1 MEQQEYNELQSKYDA
16 LCEEQEQ
23 LPRKGFAKVF
33 EVLDGLE
40 ETFTPQHPYTENED
54 NINKALE
61 LTGHGTDEAF
71 CKAFKRNNQIM
82 IEGKEMQAKGL
93 EIFAIQQCEKIKE
106 KPHNL
111 NEWQFVPIRIFSPKE
126 IMDNVINPRLEAD
139 AKEGK
144 GLYDNITDIPKEDER
159 LDEWFDIEAYG
170 VKCSLEPLYRDLQN
184 YGVVDSV
191 LENDTIKDYYL
202 KAIKSLIY
210 FIRDNTDKPNRIR
223 NHISKILKGLD
234 DIPAF
239 GLLLQI
245 LLLQG
250 LIKWFENVNLKEG
263 DNGYN
268 EASNLIQWIGKQLMK
283 KEIRFCYFR
292 WGEDDNKWLKPF
304 CDYLLSTEIGKA
316 VQDCLFKK
324 QIDCSFIVD
333 EHGIKKISKA
343 SENDTKTIDEMSL
356 PSKLDAGELK
366 GLDINSAQ
374 GGKTNKSEFQ
384 ERRERGRPKDTFK
397 DKMIC
402 SNTDKVLVRLHNL
415 MYKKKGRDAA
425 LIITACLK
433 EGIMTKPTFKQ
444 VSDEF
449 GDIGNVSGYNRYMR
463 DRPFAEEEIDAIID
477 KLKRK

>member
-1 MEQQEYNELQSKYDA
+1 MEQQEYNELQSKYEA

-61 LTGHGTDEAF
+61 LTGHSTDEAF

-82 IEGKEMQAKGL
+82 IEGEKIRLKGF
-93 EIFAIQQCEKIKE
+93 ETFAIQQCKIKE
-106 KPHNL
+106 NSHNP
-111 NEWQFVPIRIFSPKE
+111 NEWQFVPIRIFAPKE

-159 LDEWFDIEAYG
+159 LDEWFFDIEAYG
-170 VKCSLEPLYRDLQN
+170 MKCSLEPLYRDLQN
-184 YGVVDSV
+184 FGIIDSI
-191 LENDTIKDYYL
+191 LER
-202 KAIKSLIY
+202 KAIRDFYLTAIKKMVY
-210 FIRDNTDKPNRIR
+210 FIRDNTDKPNKIR
-223 NHISKILKGLD
+223 NHISRNLKGLD
-234 DIPAF
+234 DIPVF

-250 LIKWFENVNLKEG
+250 LVKWFEGVDLKEG

-268 EASNLIQWIGKQLMK
+268 EACTLLQWIGKLLMK
-283 KEIRFCYFR
+283 KEVRFCYFK
-292 WGEDDNKWLKPF
+292 WGEEDKKQLKPF

-343 SENDTKTIDEMSL
+343 SENDTKSIDEMSL
-356 PSKLDAGELK
+356 PSKLDAGEFK
-366 GLDINSAQ
+366 GLVINSAK

-384 ERRERGRPKDTFK
+384 KRRERGRPKDTFK

-402 SNTDKVLVRLHNL
+402 SNTDKVLDRLHNL
-415 MYKKKGRDAA
+415 MYKKKGRDVA
-425 LIITACLK
+425 LIITACIK

-449 GDIGNVSGYNRYMR
+449 GDIGNVSGYNKYMR
-463 DRPFAEEEIDAIID
+463 ERPFTEVEINAIIN

>member
-1 MEQQEYNELQSKYDA
+1 MDNTIENKTLQELQSRFEA
-16 LCEEQEQ
+16 LCDEQEQ
-23 LPRKGFAKVF
+23 LPREGFAKVF
-33 EVLDGLE
+33 EVLDELE
-40 ETFTPQHPYTENED
+40 ETFTYQHPYTENED

-61 LTGHGTDEAF
+61 LTGHSTDEAF

-82 IEGKEMQAKGL
+82 IEGKEIQAKGL

-111 NEWQFVPIRIFSPKE
+111 NEWQFVPIRIFAPKE
-126 IMDNVINPRLEAD
+126 LMNNVINPRLETD

-144 GLYDNITDIPKEDER
+144 GLYGNITDIPEEKES

-202 KAIKSLIY
+202 KAIKGLIY

-250 LIKWFENVNLKEG
+250 LIKWFENVNLKED

-268 EASNLIQWIGKQLMK
+268 EASNLVQWIGKQLMK

-292 WGEDDNKWLKPF
+292 WGEDDKKWLKPF
-304 CDYLLSTEIGKA
+304 CDYLLSTEIGKT
-316 VQDCLFKK
+316 VQNYLLKK
-324 QIDCSFIVD
+324 PIDCNFIVD
-333 EHGIKKISKA
+333 GENGTRRILKDSQSKITTDEKK
-343 SENDTKTIDEMSL
+343 L
-356 PSKLDAGELK
+356 PSK
-366 GLDINSAQ
+366 Q
-374 GGKTNKSEFQ
+374 NKSTK
-384 ERRERGRPKDTFK
+384 RGRQSRPFK
-397 DKMIC
+397 EYLQNEDK
-402 SNTDKVLVRLHNL
+402 LHALHSVMNE
-415 MYKKKGRDAA
+415 KTGKEAA
-425 LIITACLK
+425 LAMKVAIQI
-433 EGIMTKPTFKQ
+433 GWITKPTFKA
-444 VSDEF
+444 VTDEF
-449 GDIGNVSGYNRYMR
+449 GDIGNRSNYNKYING
-463 DRPFAEEEIDAIID
+463 DRFTKDEIEGMKNA
-477 KLKRK
+477 LLSY

>member
-1 MEQQEYNELQSKYDA
+1 MDNTIENKTLQELQSRFEA
-16 LCEEQEQ
+16 LCDEQEQ
-23 LPRKGFAKVF
+23 LPREGFAKVF
-33 EVLDGLE
+33 EVLDELE
-40 ETFTPQHPYTENED
+40 ETFTSQHPYTENED

-61 LTGHGTDEAF
+61 LTGHSTDEAF

-82 IEGKEMQAKGL
+82 IEGKEIQAKGL
-93 EIFAIQQCEKIKE
+93 EIFTMQQCEKIKE

-111 NEWQFVPIRIFSPKE
+111 NEWQFVPIRIFAPKE
-126 IMDNVINPRLEAD
+126 LMNNVINPRLKTD

-144 GLYDNITDIPKEDER
+144 GLYGNITDIPEEKES

-202 KAIKSLIY
+202 KAIKGLIY

-268 EASNLIQWIGKQLMK
+268 EASNLVQWIGKQLMK

-292 WGEDDNKWLKPF
+292 WGEDDKKWLKPF
-304 CDYLLSTEIGKA
+304 CDYLLSTEIGKT
-316 VQDCLFKK
+316 VQNYLLKK
-324 QIDCSFIVD
+324 PIDCNFIVD
-333 EHGIKKISKA
+333 GENGTRRILKDSQSNITTDEKK
-343 SENDTKTIDEMSL
+343 L
-356 PSKLDAGELK
+356 PSKQNKSTKRGRQSKPFKEYLQNEDKLHALHSVM
-366 GLDINSAQ
+366 N
-374 GGKTNKSEFQ
+374 GKTGKE
-384 ERRERGRPKDTFK
+384 
-397 DKMIC
+397 
-402 SNTDKVLVRLHNL
+402 
-415 MYKKKGRDAA
+415 AA
-425 LIITACLK
+425 LAMKVAIQI
-433 EGIMTKPTFKQ
+433 GWITKPTFKA
-444 VSDEF
+444 VTDEF
-449 GDIGNVSGYNRYMR
+449 GDIGNRSNYNKYING
-463 DRPFAEEEIDAIID
+463 DRFTKDEIEGMKNA
-477 KLKRK
+477 LLSY

>member
-1 MEQQEYNELQSKYDA
+1 MDNTIENKTLQELQSRFEA
-16 LCEEQEQ
+16 LCDEQEQ
-23 LPRKGFAKVF
+23 LPREGFAKVF
-33 EVLDGLE
+33 EVLDELE
-40 ETFTPQHPYTENED
+40 ETFTPQHPYTENEG

-61 LTGHGTDEAF
+61 LTGHSTDEAF

-82 IEGKEMQAKGL
+82 IEGKEIQAKGL

-106 KPHNL
+106 KPHNF
-111 NEWQFVPIRIFSPKE
+111 NEWKFVPIRIFAPKE
-126 IMDNVINPRLEAD
+126 LMNNVINPRLETD

-144 GLYDNITDIPKEDER
+144 GLYGNITDIPEENES

-191 LENDTIKDYYL
+191 LENDTIRDYYL

-223 NHISKILKGLD
+223 NHISNTLKGLD

-268 EASNLIQWIGKQLMK
+268 EASNLVQWIGKQLIK

-292 WGEDDNKWLKPF
+292 WGEDDKKWLKPF
-304 CDYLLSTEIGKA
+304 CDYLLSTEIGNT
-316 VQDCLFKK
+316 VQNHLLKK
-324 QIDCSFIVD
+324 PIDCNFIVD
-333 EHGIKKISKA
+333 GENGTRRILKDFQSNIK
-343 SENDTKTIDEMSL
+343 TTDEKKL
-356 PSKLDAGELK
+356 PSKQNKSTKRGRQSKPFKEYLQNEDKLHT
-366 GLDINSAQ
+366 LHSVMN
-374 GGKTNKSEFQ
+374 GKTGKE
-384 ERRERGRPKDTFK
+384 
-397 DKMIC
+397 
-402 SNTDKVLVRLHNL
+402 
-415 MYKKKGRDAA
+415 AA
-425 LIITACLK
+425 LAMKVATQIGWI
-433 EGIMTKPTFKQ
+433 TKPTFKA
-444 VSDEF
+444 VTDEF
-449 GDIGNVSGYNRYMR
+449 GDIGNRSNYNKYINGDRFTKDEIEGMR
-463 DRPFAEEEIDAIID
+463 NA
-477 KLKRK
+477 LLSY

>member
-1 MEQQEYNELQSKYDA
+1 MDNTIENKTLQELQSRFEA
-16 LCEEQEQ
+16 LCDEQEQ
-23 LPRKGFAKVF
+23 LPREGFAKVF
-33 EVLDGLE
+33 EVLDELE
-40 ETFTPQHPYTENED
+40 ETFTSQHPYTENED

-61 LTGHGTDEAF
+61 LTGHSTDEAF

-82 IEGKEMQAKGL
+82 IEGKEIQAKGL
-93 EIFAIQQCEKIKE
+93 EIFTMQQCEKIKE

-111 NEWQFVPIRIFSPKE
+111 NEWQFVPIRIFAPKE
-126 IMDNVINPRLEAD
+126 LMNNVINPRLKTD

-144 GLYDNITDIPKEDER
+144 GLYGNITDIPEEKES

-202 KAIKSLIY
+202 KAIKGLIY

-268 EASNLIQWIGKQLMK
+268 EASNLVQWIGKQLMK

-292 WGEDDNKWLKPF
+292 WGEDDKKWLKPF
-304 CDYLLSTEIGKA
+304 CDYLLSTEIGKT
-316 VQDCLFKK
+316 VQNYLLKK
-324 QIDCSFIVD
+324 PIDCNFIVD
-333 EHGIKKISKA
+333 GENGTRRILKDSQSNITTDEKK
-343 SENDTKTIDEMSL
+343 L
-356 PSKLDAGELK
+356 PSK
-366 GLDINSAQ
+366 Q
-374 GGKTNKSEFQ
+374 NKSTK
-384 ERRERGRPKDTFK
+384 RGRQSKPFK
-397 DKMIC
+397 EYLQNEDK
-402 SNTDKVLVRLHNL
+402 LHALHSVMNE
-415 MYKKKGRDAA
+415 KTGKEAA
-425 LIITACLK
+425 LAMKVAIQI
-433 EGIMTKPTFKQ
+433 GWITKPTFKA
-444 VSDEF
+444 VTDEF
-449 GDIGNVSGYNRYMR
+449 GDIGNRSNYNKYING
-463 DRPFAEEEIDAIID
+463 DRFTKDEIEGMKNA
-477 KLKRK
+477 LLSY

>member
-1 MEQQEYNELQSKYDA
+1 MDNTIENKTLQELQSRFEA
-16 LCEEQEQ
+16 LCDEQEQ
-23 LPRKGFAKVF
+23 LPREGFAKVF
-33 EVLDGLE
+33 EVLDELE
-40 ETFTPQHPYTENED
+40 ETFTSQHPYTENED

-61 LTGHGTDEAF
+61 LTGHSTDEAF

-82 IEGKEMQAKGL
+82 IEGKEIQAKGL

-111 NEWQFVPIRIFSPKE
+111 NEWQFVPIRIFAPKE
-126 IMDNVINPRLEAD
+126 LMNNVINPRLETD

-144 GLYDNITDIPKEDER
+144 GLYGNITDIPEEKES

-202 KAIKSLIY
+202 KAIKGLIY

-268 EASNLIQWIGKQLMK
+268 EASNLVQWIGKQLMK

-292 WGEDDNKWLKPF
+292 WGEDDKKWLKPF
-304 CDYLLSTEIGKA
+304 CDYLLSTEIGKT
-316 VQDCLFKK
+316 VQNYLLKK
-324 QIDCSFIVD
+324 PIDCNFIVD
-333 EHGIKKISKA
+333 GENGTRRILKDFQSNITTDEKK
-343 SENDTKTIDEMSL
+343 L
-356 PSKLDAGELK
+356 PSK
-366 GLDINSAQ
+366 Q
-374 GGKTNKSEFQ
+374 NKSTK
-384 ERRERGRPKDTFK
+384 RGRQSKPFK
-397 DKMIC
+397 EYLQNEDK
-402 SNTDKVLVRLHNL
+402 LHALHSVMNE
-415 MYKKKGRDAA
+415 KTGKEAA
-425 LIITACLK
+425 LAMKVAIRI
-433 EGIMTKPTFKQ
+433 GWITKPTFKA
-444 VSDEF
+444 VTDEF
-449 GDIGNVSGYNRYMR
+449 GDIGNRSNYNKYING
-463 DRPFAEEEIDAIID
+463 DRFTKDEIEGMKNA
-477 KLKRK
+477 LLSY

>member
-1 MEQQEYNELQSKYDA
+1 MDNTIENKTLQELQSRFEA
-16 LCEEQEQ
+16 LCDEQEQ
-23 LPRKGFAKVF
+23 LPREGFAKVF
-33 EVLDGLE
+33 EVLDELE
-40 ETFTPQHPYTENED
+40 ETFTSQHPYTENED

-61 LTGHGTDEAF
+61 LTGHSTDEAF

-82 IEGKEMQAKGL
+82 IEGKEIQAKGL
-93 EIFAIQQCEKIKE
+93 EIFTIQQCEKIKE

-111 NEWQFVPIRIFSPKE
+111 NEWQFVPIRIFAPKE
-126 IMDNVINPRLEAD
+126 LMNNVINPRLETD

-144 GLYDNITDIPKEDER
+144 GLYGNITDIPEEKES

-202 KAIKSLIY
+202 KAIKGLIY

-268 EASNLIQWIGKQLMK
+268 EASNLVQWIGKQLMK

-292 WGEDDNKWLKPF
+292 WGEDDKKWLKPF
-304 CDYLLSTEIGKA
+304 CDYLLSTEIGKT
-316 VQDCLFKK
+316 VQNYLLKK
-324 QIDCSFIVD
+324 PIDCNFIVD
-333 EHGIKKISKA
+333 GENGTRRILKDSQSNITTDEKK
-343 SENDTKTIDEMSL
+343 L
-356 PSKLDAGELK
+356 PSK
-366 GLDINSAQ
+366 Q
-374 GGKTNKSEFQ
+374 NKSTK
-384 ERRERGRPKDTFK
+384 RGRQSKPFK
-397 DKMIC
+397 EYLQNEDK
-402 SNTDKVLVRLHNL
+402 LHALHSVMNE
-415 MYKKKGRDAA
+415 KTGKEAA
-425 LIITACLK
+425 LAMKVAIQI
-433 EGIMTKPTFKQ
+433 GWITKPTFKA
-444 VSDEF
+444 VTDEF
-449 GDIGNVSGYNRYMR
+449 GDIGNRSNYNKYING
-463 DRPFAEEEIDAIID
+463 DRFTKDEIEGMKNA
-477 KLKRK
+477 LLSY

>member
-1 MEQQEYNELQSKYDA
+1 MDNTIESKTLQELQSRFEE
-16 LCEEQEQ
+16 LCDEQEQ
-23 LPRKGFAKVF
+23 LPREGFAKVF
-33 EVLDGLE
+33 EALDEME

-61 LTGHGTDEAF
+61 LTGHSTDEAF
-71 CKAFKRNNQIM
+71 CKAFKRNNQII
-82 IEGKEMQAKGL
+82 IEGKKIQAKSL
-93 EIFAIQQCEKIKE
+93 EIFAMQQCEKIQE
-106 KPHNL
+106 ESHNS
-111 NEWQFVPIRIFSPKE
+111 NEWQFVPIRIFAPKE
-126 IMDNVINPRLEAD
+126 LMNNVINPRLETD

-144 GLYDNITDIPKEDER
+144 GLYGNITDIPEENES

-268 EASNLIQWIGKQLMK
+268 EASNLVQWIGKQLIK

-292 WGEDDNKWLKPF
+292 WGEDDKKWLKPF
-304 CDYLLSTEIGKA
+304 CDYLLSTEIGKT
-316 VQDCLFKK
+316 VQNYLLKK
-324 QIDCSFIVD
+324 PIDCNFIVD
-333 EHGIKKISKA
+333 GENGTRRILKDSQSNITTDEKK
-343 SENDTKTIDEMSL
+343 L
-356 PSKLDAGELK
+356 PSK
-366 GLDINSAQ
+366 Q
-374 GGKTNKSEFQ
+374 NKSAK
-384 ERRERGRPKDTFK
+384 RGRQSKPFK
-397 DKMIC
+397 EYLQNEDK
-402 SNTDKVLVRLHNL
+402 LHALHSVMNE
-415 MYKKKGRDAA
+415 KTGKEAA
-425 LIITACLK
+425 LAMKVAIQI
-433 EGIMTKPTFKQ
+433 GWITKPTFKA
-444 VSDEF
+444 VTDEF
-449 GDIGNVSGYNRYMR
+449 GDIGNRSNYNKYING
-463 DRPFAEEEIDAIID
+463 DRFTKDEIEGMKNA
-477 KLKRK
+477 LLSY

>member
-1 MEQQEYNELQSKYDA
+1 MDNTIENKTLQELQSRFEA
-16 LCEEQEQ
+16 LCDEQEQ
-23 LPRKGFAKVF
+23 LPREGFAKVF
-33 EVLDGLE
+33 EVLDELE
-40 ETFTPQHPYTENED
+40 ETFTSQHPYTENED

-61 LTGHGTDEAF
+61 LTGHSTDEAF

-82 IEGKEMQAKGL
+82 IEGKEIQAKGL
-93 EIFAIQQCEKIKE
+93 EIFTMQQCEKIKE

-111 NEWQFVPIRIFSPKE
+111 NEWQFVPIRIFAPKE
-126 IMDNVINPRLEAD
+126 LMNNVINPRLKTD

-144 GLYDNITDIPKEDER
+144 GLYGNITDIPEEKES

-202 KAIKSLIY
+202 KAIKGLIY

-268 EASNLIQWIGKQLMK
+268 EASNLVQWIGKQLMK

-292 WGEDDNKWLKPF
+292 WGEDDKKWLKPF
-304 CDYLLSTEIGKA
+304 CDYLLSTEIGKT
-316 VQDCLFKK
+316 VQNYLLKK
-324 QIDCSFIVD
+324 PIDCNFVAS
-333 EHGIKKISKA
+333 KIR
-343 SENDTKTIDEMSL
+343 TK
-356 PSKLDAGELK
+356 
-366 GLDINSAQ
+366 N
-374 GGKTNKSEFQ
+374 
-384 ERRERGRPKDTFK
+384 
-397 DKMIC
+397 
-402 SNTDKVLVRLHNL
+402 
-415 MYKKKGRDAA
+415 
-425 LIITACLK
+425 
-433 EGIMTKPTFKQ
+433 
-444 VSDEF
+444 
-449 GDIGNVSGYNRYMR
+449 GDCR
-463 DRPFAEEEIDAIID
+463 
-477 KLKRK
+477 

>member
-1 MEQQEYNELQSKYDA
+1 MDNTIENKTLQELQSRFEA
-16 LCEEQEQ
+16 LCDEQEQ
-23 LPRKGFAKVF
+23 LPREGFAKVF
-33 EVLDGLE
+33 EVLDELE
-40 ETFTPQHPYTENED
+40 ETFTSQHPYTENED

-61 LTGHGTDEAF
+61 LTGHSTDEAF

-82 IEGKEMQAKGL
+82 IEGKEIQAKGL

-111 NEWQFVPIRIFSPKE
+111 NEWQFVPIRIFAPKE
-126 IMDNVINPRLEAD
+126 LMNNVINPRLETD

-144 GLYDNITDIPKEDER
+144 GLYGNITDIPEEKES

-202 KAIKSLIY
+202 KAIKGLIY

-268 EASNLIQWIGKQLMK
+268 EASNLVQWIGKQLMK

-292 WGEDDNKWLKPF
+292 WGEDDKKWLKPF
-304 CDYLLSTEIGKA
+304 CDYLLSTEIGKT
-316 VQDCLFKK
+316 VQNYLLKK
-324 QIDCSFIVD
+324 PIDCNFIVD
-333 EHGIKKISKA
+333 GENGTRRILKDSQSNITTDEKK
-343 SENDTKTIDEMSL
+343 L
-356 PSKLDAGELK
+356 PSK
-366 GLDINSAQ
+366 Q
-374 GGKTNKSEFQ
+374 NKSTK
-384 ERRERGRPKDTFK
+384 RGRQSKPFK
-397 DKMIC
+397 EYLQNEDK
-402 SNTDKVLVRLHNL
+402 LHALHSVMNE
-415 MYKKKGRDAA
+415 KTGKEAA
-425 LIITACLK
+425 LAMKVAIQI
-433 EGIMTKPTFKQ
+433 GWITKPTFKA
-444 VSDEF
+444 VTDEF
-449 GDIGNVSGYNRYMR
+449 GDIGNRSNYNKYING
-463 DRPFAEEEIDAIID
+463 DRFTKDEIEGMKNA
-477 KLKRK
+477 LLSY